1 MPVMGPVILNPASM
15 PFTPLVPLS
24 GPAPVPMA
32 PVGKAASGCCAQKM
46 IRIGRY
52 LRTFFKTLFLVHFQ
66 KVFILLF

>member
-52 LRTFFKTLFLVHFQ
+52 LRTFFKTLFP
-66 KVFILLF
+66 KYM